1 MKFYALFQKQ
11 QIGGA
16 LLKRIFAFFLS
27 LLLILGICPMSALA
41 DTGGSGNVDGGGGS
55 MGQGTSQNSWNPG
68 MDGVRVTVIYSE
80 TQKPASASIDLTSK
94 TPAIKIHFGKVSKIQ
109 YRDGSSISPT
119 TSSYVYYNPAITMP
133 RIISTGSSKASIEAI
148 KKYFCDEII
157 VRYIAELTGIS
168 YDDLITEK
176 YKLLLEPIAYFK
188 HNGVMYAMTAHEAA
202 LYDNQTG
209 GALRRTMTSLTHKN
223 LPLAMYLEYSDLGFA
238 AYSGPTNKTCSNDT
252 IIAYLGMGIVRFE
265 EQPPEQPEPTDY
277 DYEYR
282 VDTDV
287 ITPVTLYAGSEINPD
302 GPATVTFT
310 IKGSTY
316 RMNNIVIPEGD
327 SQLAWVKWHTP
338 SEPQDITITVRTNRG
353 TLSQTTIKAKVVDL
367 SGNDPPDPKA
377 TDTAGSWRPS
387 SVPSREEKSY
397 AAWSVWWAQWHPY
410 WVWHSTGDDDGYWV
424 DEGWYDFF
432 RDNYSASMT
441 ATTRIEPDEK
451 VPTAAGNTM
460 KSGYGV
466 SNTVT
471 ATVSTSA
478 PMSHYTYGQT
488 AVSYFPE
495 FHYTTY
501 WRLLDRLSSGKT
513 ARFQFAE
520 NIYSTYKQRVHF
532 SPVWFPDGSY
542 TVNTHVMDIWTPA
555 GMLCANL
562 TDSVTISGS
571 LYDDWHI
578 APGNP

>member
-1 MKFYALFQKQ
+1 M
-11 QIGGA
+11 
-16 LLKRIFAFFLS
+16 KRIFAFFLS

-238 AYSGPTNKTCSNDT
+238 AYSGPANKTCSNDT

-488 AVSYFPE
+488 AVSHFPE
-495 FHYTTY
+495 FNYTTY

>member
-1 MKFYALFQKQ
+1 M
-11 QIGGA
+11 
-16 LLKRIFAFFLS
+16 KRIFAFFLS

-68 MDGVRVTVIYSE
+68 MDGVRITVVDAESGQPVS
-80 TQKPASASIDLTSK
+80 TPFDLTNK
-94 TPAIKIHFGKVSKIQ
+94 NPTIKIHFGKVSKIQ
-109 YRDGSSISPT
+109 YTNGSGISPNT
-119 TSSYVYYNPAITMP
+119 TPYTCKKPDVAMP
-133 RIISTGSSKASIEAI
+133 RIISTGSTKASIEAI
-148 KKYFCDEII
+148 KKYFCSEYA
-157 VRYIAELTGIS
+157 VELVAQQTGIN
-168 YDDLITEK
+168 YDELIGGE

-188 HNGVMYAMTAHEAA
+188 HNGIMYAMTAHEAA

-252 IIAYLGMGIVRFE
+252 IIAYLGIGIVRFE

-316 RMNNIVIPEGD
+316 RMSNIVIPEGD

-441 ATTRIEPDEK
+441 ATARIEPDEK

-571 LYDDWHI
+571 LYDDWVRPYSFTHMRE
-578 APGNP
+578 AWNR

>member
-1 MKFYALFQKQ
+1 M
-11 QIGGA
+11 
-16 LLKRIFAFFLS
+16 KRIFAFFLS

-451 VPTAAGNTM
+451 VPTAAGNPM

-495 FHYTTY
+495 FNYTTY

>member
-1 MKFYALFQKQ
+1 M
-11 QIGGA
+11 
-16 LLKRIFAFFLS
+16 KRIFAFFLS

-287 ITPVTLYAGSEINPD
+287 ITPVTLYASSEINPD
-302 GPATVTFT
+302 GPATVTFS
-310 IKGSTY
+310 INGSTY

-377 TDTAGSWRPS
+377 TDTAGSWQPS

-451 VPTAAGNTM
+451 NPTASGSTM
-460 KSGYGV
+460 KSGYGIN
-466 SNTVT
+466 NTVT

-495 FHYTTY
+495 FNYTTY

>member
-1 MKFYALFQKQ
+1 M
-11 QIGGA
+11 
-16 LLKRIFAFFLS
+16 KRIFAFFLS

-238 AYSGPTNKTCSNDT
+238 AYSGPANKTCSNDT

-495 FHYTTY
+495 FNYTTY
-501 WRLLDRLSSGKT
+501 WRLLDRLSSGRT

>member
-1 MKFYALFQKQ
+1 M
-11 QIGGA
+11 
-16 LLKRIFAFFLS
+16 KRIFTFLLS

-41 DTGGSGNVDGGGGS
+41 DTGGSGNVDGGGGN

-68 MDGVRVTVIYSE
+68 MDGVRVTVVYSE

-133 RIISTGSSKASIEAI
+133 RIISTGRSKASIEAI

-168 YDDLITEK
+168 YDDLITGK
-176 YKLLLEPIAYFK
+176 YKLFLEPIAYFK

-238 AYSGPTNKTCSNDT
+238 AYSGPANKTCSNDT

-316 RMNNIVIPEGD
+316 RMSNIVIPEGD

-495 FHYTTY
+495 FNYTTY
-501 WRLLDRLSSGKT
+501 WRLLDRLSSGRT

-562 TDSVTISGS
+562 TDSVSISGS

>member
-1 MKFYALFQKQ
+1 M
-11 QIGGA
+11 
-16 LLKRIFAFFLS
+16 KRIFTFLLS

-41 DTGGSGNVDGGGGS
+41 DTGGSGNVDGGGGN

-68 MDGVRVTVIYSE
+68 MDGVRVTVVYSE

-133 RIISTGSSKASIEAI
+133 RIISTGRSKASIEAI

-168 YDDLITEK
+168 YDDLITGK
-176 YKLLLEPIAYFK
+176 YKLFLEPIAYFK

-238 AYSGPTNKTCSNDT
+238 AYSGATNKTCSNDT

-282 VDTDV
+282 IDTDV

-316 RMNNIVIPEGD
+316 RMSNIVIPEGD

-338 SEPQDITITVRTNRG
+338 SEPQDIIITVRTNRG
-353 TLSQTTIKAKVVDL
+353 TLSQTIIKAKVVDL

-387 SVPSREEKSY
+387 SIPSREEKSY

-410 WVWHSTGDDDGYWV
+410 WVWHSTGDGDGYWV

-432 RDNYSASMT
+432 RDNYSASVT

-451 VPTAAGNTM
+451 VPTAAGDTM

-478 PMSHYTYGQT
+478 LMSHYTYGQT

-495 FHYTTY
+495 FNYSIY
-501 WRLLDRLSSGKT
+501 WRLLEQLSSGKT

-562 TDSVTISGS
+562 TDSVSISGS

>member
-1 MKFYALFQKQ
+1 M
-11 QIGGA
+11 
-16 LLKRIFAFFLS
+16 KRIFAFFLS
-27 LLLILGICPMSALA
+27 ILLILGICPMSALA

-168 YDDLITEK
+168 YDDLITGK

-188 HNGVMYAMTAHEAA
+188 HNGIMYAMTAHEAA

-310 IKGSTY
+310 IKGSTH
-316 RMNNIVIPEGD
+316 RMSNIVIPEGD

-387 SVPSREEKSY
+387 NAPSREEKSY
-397 AAWSVWWAQWHPY
+397 TAWSVWWAQWHPY

-495 FHYTTY
+495 FNYTTY

>member
-1 MKFYALFQKQ
+1 M
-11 QIGGA
+11 
-16 LLKRIFAFFLS
+16 KRIFAFFLS
-27 LLLILGICPMSALA
+27 ILLILGICPMSALA

-168 YDDLITEK
+168 YDDLITGK

-316 RMNNIVIPEGD
+316 RMSNIVIPEGD
-327 SQLAWVKWHTP
+327 SQLTWVKWHTP

-377 TDTAGSWRPS
+377 TDTAGSWRS
-387 SVPSREEKSY
+387 GSVPNREEKSY

-432 RDNYSASMT
+432 RDNYSTSMT
-441 ATTRIEPDEK
+441 ATARIEPDEK

-495 FHYTTY
+495 FNYTTY

-542 TVNTHVMDIWTPA
+542 TVNTHVLDIWTPA

>member
-1 MKFYALFQKQ
+1 M
-11 QIGGA
+11 
-16 LLKRIFAFFLS
+16 KRIFAFFLS

-68 MDGVRVTVIYSE
+68 MDGVRITVVNAESGQPVS
-80 TQKPASASIDLTSK
+80 TPFDLTNK
-94 TPAIKIHFGKVSKIQ
+94 NPTIKIHFGKVSKIQ
-109 YRDGSSISPT
+109 YTNGSSISPNT
-119 TSSYVYYNPAITMP
+119 TPYTCKKPDVAMP
-133 RIISTGSSKASIEAI
+133 RIISTGSSKANIEAI
-148 KKYFCDEII
+148 KKYFCSEYA
-157 VRYIAELTGIS
+157 VELVAQQTGIN
-168 YDDLITEK
+168 YDKLIGGE
-176 YKLLLEPIAYFK
+176 YKLFLEPIAYFK
-188 HNGVMYAMTAHEAA
+188 HNGIMYAMTAHEAA

-238 AYSGPTNKTCSNDT
+238 AYSGATNKTCSNDT

-316 RMNNIVIPEGD
+316 RMSNIVIPEGD

-387 SVPSREEKSY
+387 SVPGREEKSY

-410 WVWHSTGDDDGYWV
+410 WVWHSTGDGDGYWV

-451 VPTAAGNTM
+451 NPTASGSTM

-495 FHYTTY
+495 FNYTTY
-501 WRLLDRLSSGKT
+501 WRLLDRLSGGKT

>member
-1 MKFYALFQKQ
+1 M
-11 QIGGA
+11 
-16 LLKRIFAFFLS
+16 KRIFAFFLS
-27 LLLILGICPMSALA
+27 ILLILGICPMSALA

-188 HNGVMYAMTAHEAA
+188 HNGIMYAMTAHEAA

-282 VDTDV
+282 IDTDV

-316 RMNNIVIPEGD
+316 RMSNIVIPEGD

-410 WVWHSTGDDDGYWV
+410 WVWHSTGDGDGYWV

-495 FHYTTY
+495 FNYTTY

>member
-1 MKFYALFQKQ
+1 MK
-11 QIGGA
+11 
-16 LLKRIFAFFLS
+16 RMFAFFLS
-27 LLLILGICPMSALA
+27 LMLILGICPMSALA

-68 MDGVRVTVIYSE
+68 MDGVRITVVDAESGQPVS
-80 TQKPASASIDLTSK
+80 TPFDLTNK
-94 TPAIKIHFGKVSKIQ
+94 KPTIKIHFGKVSKIQ
-109 YRDGSSISPT
+109 YTRGAGISPT
-119 TSSYVYYNPAITMP
+119 TGNYDYYTPAQAMP
-133 RIISTGSSKASIEAI
+133 RIISTGSSKANIEAI
-148 KKYFCDEII
+148 KKYFCSEYA
-157 VRYIAELTGIS
+157 VELVAQQTGIN
-168 YDDLITEK
+168 YDELIGGE
-176 YKLLLEPIAYFK
+176 YKLFLEPIAYFK

-202 LYDNQTG
+202 LYDNLTG

-238 AYSGPTNKTCSNDT
+238 AYSGATNKTCSNDT

-282 VDTDV
+282 IDTDV

-316 RMNNIVIPEGD
+316 RMSNIVIPEGD

-338 SEPQDITITVRTNRG
+338 SEPQDIIITVRTNRG
-353 TLSQTTIKAKVVDL
+353 TLSQTIIKAKVVDL

-387 SVPSREEKSY
+387 SIPSREEKSY

-432 RDNYSASMT
+432 RDNYSASVT

-451 VPTAAGNTM
+451 VPTAAGDTM

-495 FHYTTY
+495 FNYSIY
-501 WRLLDRLSSGKT
+501 WRLLEQLSSGKT

-532 SPVWFPDGSY
+532 SPVWFPDGNY

-562 TDSVTISGS
+562 TDSVSISGS

>member
-1 MKFYALFQKQ
+1 M
-11 QIGGA
+11 
-16 LLKRIFAFFLS
+16 KRIFAFFLS

-316 RMNNIVIPEGD
+316 RMSNIVIPEGD

-441 ATTRIEPDEK
+441 ATARIEPDEK

-495 FHYTTY
+495 FNYATY

>member
-1 MKFYALFQKQ
+1 M
-11 QIGGA
+11 
-16 LLKRIFAFFLS
+16 KRIFAFFLS

-238 AYSGPTNKTCSNDT
+238 AYSGPANKTCSNDT

-316 RMNNIVIPEGD
+316 RMRNIVIPEGD

-495 FHYTTY
+495 FNYTTY
-501 WRLLDRLSSGKT
+501 WRLLDRLSSGRT

>member
-1 MKFYALFQKQ
+1 MK
-11 QIGGA
+11 
-16 LLKRIFAFFLS
+16 RMFAFFFS
-27 LLLILGICPMSALA
+27 LMLILGICPMSALA
-41 DTGGSGNVDGGGGS
+41 DTGGSGNVDGGGGN

-68 MDGVRVTVIYSE
+68 MDGVRITVVDAESGQPVS
-80 TQKPASASIDLTSK
+80 TPFDLTNK
-94 TPAIKIHFGKVSKIQ
+94 KPTIKIHFGKVSKIQ
-109 YRDGSSISPT
+109 YTRGAGISPT
-119 TSSYVYYNPAITMP
+119 TGNYDYYTPAQAMP
-133 RIISTGSSKASIEAI
+133 RIISTGSSKANIEAI
-148 KKYFCDEII
+148 KKYFCSEYA
-157 VRYIAELTGIS
+157 VELVAQQTGIN
-168 YDDLITEK
+168 YDELIGGE
-176 YKLLLEPIAYFK
+176 YKLFLEPIAYFK
-188 HNGVMYAMTAHEAA
+188 HNGIMYAMTAHEAA
-202 LYDNQTG
+202 VYDNQAG

-238 AYSGPTNKTCSNDT
+238 AYSGATNKTCSNDT

-282 VDTDV
+282 IDTDV

-302 GPATVTFT
+302 GSATVTFT

-316 RMNNIVIPEGD
+316 RMSNIVIPEGD

-338 SEPQDITITVRTNRG
+338 SEPQDIIITVRTNRG
-353 TLSQTTIKAKVVDL
+353 TLSQTIIKAKVVDL

-451 VPTAAGNTM
+451 VPTAAGDTM

-495 FHYTTY
+495 FNYSIY
-501 WRLLDRLSSGKT
+501 WRLLEQLSSGKT

>member
-1 MKFYALFQKQ
+1 M
-11 QIGGA
+11 
-16 LLKRIFAFFLS
+16 KRIFAFFLS

-287 ITPVTLYAGSEINPD
+287 ITPITLYAGSEINPD

-495 FHYTTY
+495 FNYTTY

>member
-1 MKFYALFQKQ
+1 M
-11 QIGGA
+11 
-16 LLKRIFAFFLS
+16 KRIFAFFLS

-188 HNGVMYAMTAHEAA
+188 HNGIMYAMTAHEAA

-282 VDTDV
+282 IDTDV

-316 RMNNIVIPEGD
+316 RMSNIVIPEGD

-367 SGNDPPDPKA
+367 SGNAPPDPKA

-410 WVWHSTGDDDGYWV
+410 WVWHSTGDGDGYWV

-495 FHYTTY
+495 FNYTTY

-562 TDSVTISGS
+562 TDSVTIRGS

>member
-238 AYSGPTNKTCSNDT
+238 AYSGPANKTCSNDT

-495 FHYTTY
+495 FNYTTY

>member
-1 MKFYALFQKQ
+1 M
-11 QIGGA
+11 
-16 LLKRIFAFFLS
+16 KRIFAFFLS

-495 FHYTTY
+495 FNYTTY
-501 WRLLDRLSSGKT
+501 WRLLKRLNTGLSSSFE
-513 ARFQFAE
+513 FQK
-520 NIYSTYKQRVHF
+520 NKYSTYGRPSHF
-532 SPVWFPDGSY
+532 SPVWFPDGRY
-542 TVNTHVMDIWTPA
+542 TTYVECIDTWTPA
-555 GMLCANL
+555 GMLQINL
-562 TDSVTISGS
+562 TDDLTIRGSVF
-571 LYDDWHI
+571 DDWVRPYSFTHMRE
-578 APGNP
+578 AWNR

>member
-1 MKFYALFQKQ
+1 M
-11 QIGGA
+11 
-16 LLKRIFAFFLS
+16 KRIFAFFLS

-495 FHYTTY
+495 FNYTTY

-542 TVNTHVMDIWTPA
+542 TVKTHVMDIWTPA

>member
-1 MKFYALFQKQ
+1 MK
-11 QIGGA
+11 
-16 LLKRIFAFFLS
+16 RMFAFFFS
-27 LLLILGICPMSALA
+27 LMLILGICPMSALA
-41 DTGGSGNVDGGGGS
+41 DTGGSGNVDGGGGN

-68 MDGVRVTVIYSE
+68 MDGVRITVVDAESGQPVS
-80 TQKPASASIDLTSK
+80 TPFDLTNK
-94 TPAIKIHFGKVSKIQ
+94 RPTIKIHFGKVSKIQ
-109 YRDGSSISPT
+109 YTRGAGISPT
-119 TSSYVYYNPAITMP
+119 TGNYDYYTPAQAMP
-133 RIISTGSSKASIEAI
+133 RIISTGSSKANIEAI
-148 KKYFCDEII
+148 KKYFCSEYA
-157 VRYIAELTGIS
+157 VELVAQQTGIN
-168 YDDLITEK
+168 YDELIGGE
-176 YKLLLEPIAYFK
+176 YKLFLEPIAYFK
-188 HNGVMYAMTAHEAA
+188 HNGIMYAMTAHEAA
-202 LYDNQTG
+202 LYDNQAG

-238 AYSGPTNKTCSNDT
+238 AYSGATNKTCSNDT

-282 VDTDV
+282 IDTDV

-316 RMNNIVIPEGD
+316 RMSNIVIPEGD

-353 TLSQTTIKAKVVDL
+353 TLSQTIIKAKVVDL

-451 VPTAAGNTM
+451 VPTAAGDTM

-488 AVSYFPE
+488 AVSHFPE
-495 FHYTTY
+495 FNYMTY
-501 WRLLDRLSSGKT
+501 WRLLDRLTSGKT
-513 ARFQFAE
+513 VRFQFAK

>member
-1 MKFYALFQKQ
+1 M
-11 QIGGA
+11 
-16 LLKRIFAFFLS
+16 KRIFAFFLS

-252 IIAYLGMGIVRFE
+252 IIAYLGIGIVRFE

-316 RMNNIVIPEGD
+316 RMSNIVIPEGD

-441 ATTRIEPDEK
+441 ATARIEPDEK

>member
-1 MKFYALFQKQ
+1 M
-11 QIGGA
+11 
-16 LLKRIFAFFLS
+16 KRIFAFFLS

-316 RMNNIVIPEGD
+316 RMRNIVIPEGD

-495 FHYTTY
+495 FNYTTY

>member
-1 MKFYALFQKQ
+1 M
-11 QIGGA
+11 
-16 LLKRIFAFFLS
+16 KRIFAFFLS
-27 LLLILGICPMSALA
+27 FLLILGICPMSALA

-168 YDDLITEK
+168 YDDLITGK

-316 RMNNIVIPEGD
+316 RMSNIVIPEGD

-353 TLSQTTIKAKVVDL
+353 ALSQTTIKAKVVDL

-495 FHYTTY
+495 FNYTTY

>member
-1 MKFYALFQKQ
+1 M
-11 QIGGA
+11 
-16 LLKRIFAFFLS
+16 KRIFAFFLS

-277 DYEYR
+277 DYEYG

-287 ITPVTLYAGSEINPD
+287 ITPVTLYAGAEINPD

-316 RMNNIVIPEGD
+316 RMSNIVIPEGD

-495 FHYTTY
+495 FNYTTY

>member
-1 MKFYALFQKQ
+1 M
-11 QIGGA
+11 
-16 LLKRIFAFFLS
+16 KRIFAFFLS

-488 AVSYFPE
+488 VVSYFPE
-495 FHYTTY
+495 FNYTTY
-501 WRLLDRLSSGKT
+501 WRLLDRLSSGRT
-513 ARFQFAE
+513 ARFQFTE

>member
-16 LLKRIFAFFLS
+16 LFKRIFAFFLS

-495 FHYTTY
+495 FNYTTY

>member
-1 MKFYALFQKQ
+1 M
-11 QIGGA
+11 
-16 LLKRIFAFFLS
+16 KRIFAFFLS
-27 LLLILGICPMSALA
+27 ILLILGICPMSALA

-168 YDDLITEK
+168 YDDLITGK

-238 AYSGPTNKTCSNDT
+238 AYSGPTNKTCSNDA

-316 RMNNIVIPEGD
+316 RMRNIVIPEGD

-387 SVPSREEKSY
+387 DVPSREEKSY

-441 ATTRIEPDEK
+441 ATARIEPDEK

-488 AVSYFPE
+488 VVSYFPE
-495 FHYTTY
+495 FNYTTY

-513 ARFQFAE
+513 ARFQFGE

>member
-1 MKFYALFQKQ
+1 M
-11 QIGGA
+11 
-16 LLKRIFAFFLS
+16 KRIFAFFLS
-27 LLLILGICPMSALA
+27 ILLILGICPMSALA

-168 YDDLITEK
+168 YDDLITGK

-316 RMNNIVIPEGD
+316 RMSNIVIPEGD

-353 TLSQTTIKAKVVDL
+353 ALSQTTIKAKVVDL

-410 WVWHSTGDDDGYWV
+410 WVWHSTGDGDGYWV

-451 VPTAAGNTM
+451 VPTAAGDTM

-495 FHYTTY
+495 FNYTTF
-501 WRLLDRLSSGKT
+501 WRLLDRLSSGRT

>member
-1 MKFYALFQKQ
+1 M
-11 QIGGA
+11 
-16 LLKRIFAFFLS
+16 
-27 LLLILGICPMSALA
+27 LILGICPMSALA

-495 FHYTTY
+495 FNYTTY

>member
-1 MKFYALFQKQ
+1 M
-11 QIGGA
+11 
-16 LLKRIFAFFLS
+16 KRIFAFFLS

-495 FHYTTY
+495 FNYTTY
-501 WRLLDRLSSGKT
+501 WRLLDRLSSGRT
-513 ARFQFAE
+513 ARFQFTE

>member
-1 MKFYALFQKQ
+1 M
-11 QIGGA
+11 
-16 LLKRIFAFFLS
+16 KRIFAFFLS
-27 LLLILGICPMSALA
+27 ILLILGICPMSALA

-168 YDDLITEK
+168 YDDLITGK

-316 RMNNIVIPEGD
+316 RMSNIVIPEGD

-353 TLSQTTIKAKVVDL
+353 ALSQTTIKAKVVDL

-410 WVWHSTGDDDGYWV
+410 WVWHSTGDGDGYWV

-495 FHYTTY
+495 FNYTTY
-501 WRLLDRLSSGKT
+501 WRLLDRLSSGRT

>member
-1 MKFYALFQKQ
+1 M
-11 QIGGA
+11 
-16 LLKRIFAFFLS
+16 KRIFAFFLS

-252 IIAYLGMGIVRFE
+252 IIAYLGLGIVRFE

-353 TLSQTTIKAKVVDL
+353 TLSQTTIKAEVVDL

-495 FHYTTY
+495 FNYTTY

>member
-1 MKFYALFQKQ
+1 M
-11 QIGGA
+11 
-16 LLKRIFAFFLS
+16 KRIFAFFLS
-27 LLLILGICPMSALA
+27 ILLILGICPMSALA

-168 YDDLITEK
+168 YDDLITGK

-188 HNGVMYAMTAHEAA
+188 HNGIMYAMTAHEAA

-316 RMNNIVIPEGD
+316 RMSNIVIPEGD

-353 TLSQTTIKAKVVDL
+353 ALSQTTIKAKVVDL

-410 WVWHSTGDDDGYWV
+410 WVWHSTGDGDGYWV

-451 VPTAAGNTM
+451 VPTAAGDTM

-495 FHYTTY
+495 FNYTTY